1 MIGVVAHDAGGAEII
16 ASHILQKGW
25 DCQYHVDGAAKGVFS
40 RKIGRLESRTLHELI
55 QDCEWLLCGTSFLSD
70 LEWQAI
76 GLAQEKGKKSV
87 AVLDHWTNYRQR
99 FFRKNAGKFPDE
111 VWVGDRWAYDL
122 AKKHLP
128 EVGVKL
134 FPNPYFTE
142 IKREMLH
149 LPAATRSV
157 GGLRVLYVCEPL
169 REDGI
174 ALHGDPMH
182 WGYTEEEAV
191 RYFLKN
197 LPKLGPTIAK
207 VILRPHPQEEVGKY
221 DWAPHEFKG
230 PIFCRESGTLIEQI
244 HQSDIVVGCAT
255 MAMVVGLIMG
265 KRVVSCIPP
274 SGKAEPLP
282 HPEIEKIED
291 LELS

>member
-16 ASHILQKGW
+16 ASHILQKRW
-25 DCQYHVDGAAKGVFS
+25 DCQYHIDGAAKRVFF
-40 RKIGRLESRTLHELI
+40 RKIGHLESRALHSLI

-76 GLAQEKGKKSV
+76 GLARKKGKKSV
-87 AVLDHWTNYRQR
+87 VVLDHWTNYRQR
-99 FFRKNAGKFPDE
+99 FFRKNIGNFPDE
-111 VWVGDRWAYDL
+111 VWVGDGWAYDL
-122 AKKHLP
+122 AEKYLP
-128 EVGVKL
+128 EVDVKL
-134 FPNPYFTE
+134 YPNPYFRE
-142 IKREMLH
+142 IQREMLH
-149 LPAATRSV
+149 LPKETRAG
-157 GGLRVLYVCEPL
+157 GGLRVLYACEPL

-174 ALHGDPMH
+174 ALYGDPH
-182 WGYTEEEAV
+182 YWGYTEEEAV

-197 LPKLGPTIAK
+197 LSKLGPKIEK

-221 DWAPHEFKG
+221 DWVSREFKG
-230 PIFCRESGTLIEQI
+230 PIFCREPGTLIEQI
-244 HQSDIVVGCAT
+244 HQSDIVAGCAT

-274 SGKAEPLP
+274 GGKTEPLP

-291 LELS
+291 LEFP

>member
-16 ASHILQKGW
+16 ASYILQKKW
-25 DCQYHVDGAAKGVFS
+25 DCQYHINGAAKGVFS
-40 RKIGRLESRTLHELI
+40 RKIGRLESRALPGLVE
-55 QDCEWLLCGTSFLSD
+55 DCEWLLCGTSFLSE
-70 LEWQAI
+70 LEWTAI
-76 GLAQEKGKKSV
+76 GLARKKGKKSV

-99 FFRKNAGKFPDE
+99 FFRKNVGNFPDE
-111 VWVGDRWAYDL
+111 VWVGDRWGYDL
-122 AKKHLP
+122 AKKNLP
-128 EVGVKL
+128 EVDVKL
-134 FPNPYFTE
+134 FPNPYFAE
-142 IKREMLH
+142 IQRETLH
-149 LPAATRSV
+149 LPREAKSAE
-157 GGLRVLYVCEPL
+157 GLRVLYVCEPL

-174 ALHGDPMH
+174 TLHGNPLY

-191 RYFLKN
+191 RYFLNN
-197 LPKLGPTIAK
+197 LSKLGPNIEK
-207 VILRPHPQEEVGKY
+207 VILRPHPQEEIGKY
-221 DWAPHEFKG
+221 DWVPREFKG
-230 PIFCRESGTLIEQI
+230 PIFCREPGTLIEQI

-274 SGKAEPLP
+274 GGKAEPLP